1 MLNDFDKLLGFHCA
15 PTLMGIKEANLIC
28 CAKKQFADIS
38 DLLSEYNAFL
48 NHKGLY
54 LEPLWE
60 TERRVLVLVYQKKK
74 LTESL
79 KEPKV
84 INFLEKYG
92 YQENMTFNELL
103 DNLKKN
109 VSATGDFPHEIGVF
123 LGYPIE
129 DVEGFILNKG
139 KNCQVCGCW
148 KVYSDVENKL
158 KLFEKYTKCRDVV
171 CSYINRGSS
180 IRQLM
185 QAG

>member
-1 MLNDFDKLLGFHCA
+1 
-15 PTLMGIKEANLIC
+15 
-28 CAKKQFADIS
+28 
-38 DLLSEYNAFL
+38 
-48 NHKGLY
+48 
-54 LEPLWE
+54 
-60 TERRVLVLVYQKKK
+60 
-74 LTESL
+74 
-79 KEPKV
+79 
-84 INFLEKYG
+84 
-92 YQENMTFNELL
+92 MTFNELL

-109 VSATGDFPHEIGVF
+109 VSAAGDFPHEIGVF

-158 KLFEKYTKCRDVV
+158 KLFKKYTKCRDVV
-171 CSYINRGSS
+171 CSYINRGAS